1 VLIKTK
7 QKIEIQWEHRPSKP
21 IDEVRFTYA
30 FNFGERFI
38 AILPIGLV
46 HKKTGIKVVTRQEVK
61 EGEKLPD
68 NYCWFVVQGT
78 NANNI
83 SYEYRYNAGIG
94 GHTRTTPLGKSSI
107 GPWGSQRW
115 VEDYINKNYIL
126 GEE

>member
-1 VLIKTK
+1 
-7 QKIEIQWEHRPSKP
+7 
-21 IDEVRFTYA
+21 VRFTYA
-30 FNFGERFI
+30 FNFGEKFI

-46 HKKTGIKVVTRQEVK
+46 HKKTGIKVVTRQEIK

>member
-1 VLIKTK
+1 MKTK
-7 QKIEIQWEHRPSKP
+7 QKIEIQWEHKPTKP
-21 IDEVRFTYA
+21 IEEIRFTPQ
-30 FNFGERFI
+30 FRFGEKFV

-46 HKKTGIKVVTRQEVK
+46 HKKTGIRVVIRQEVK
-61 EGEKLPD
+61 EGEKVPD
-68 NYCWFVVQGT
+68 NYCLFYVEGT

-107 GPWGSQRW
+107 GPWDSKRW
-115 VEDYINKNYIL
+115 IEDYINKNYIL

>member
-1 VLIKTK
+1 
-7 QKIEIQWEHRPSKP
+7 
-21 IDEVRFTYA
+21 VRFTPQ
-30 FNFGERFI
+30 FHSGERFI

-46 HKKTGIKVVTRQEVK
+46 HKKTGIKIVTRQEIK
-61 EGEKLPD
+61 EGEKVPD

-94 GHTRTTPLGKSSI
+94 GHTRTTPIGKSSL
-107 GPWGSQRW
+107 GPWGSREW

>member
-1 VLIKTK
+1 M
-7 QKIEIQWEHRPSKP
+7 
-21 IDEVRFTYA
+21 RFTPQ
-30 FNFGERFI
+30 FHIGERFI

-46 HKKTGIKVVTRQEVK
+46 HKKTGIKIVTNREIK
-61 EGEKLPD
+61 KGEKIPV
-68 NYCWFVVQGT
+68 NYCWFVVEGT

-94 GHTRTTPLGKSSI
+94 GHTRTTPIGKSSA

>member
-1 VLIKTK
+1 MKTK
-7 QKIEIQWEHRPSKP
+7 QKIEIQWEHKPTKP
-21 IDEVRFTYA
+21 IEEVRFTPQ
-30 FNFGERFI
+30 FRIGEKFV

-46 HKKTGIKVVTRQEVK
+46 HKKTGIRVVTRQEIQ
-61 EGEKLPD
+61 EGEKAPD

-94 GHTRTTPLGKSSI
+94 GHTRTTPISKSSY

-115 VEDYINKNYIL
+115 IEDYINKNYIL

>member
-1 VLIKTK
+1 MRYTPQYKVG
-7 QKIEIQWEHRPSKP
+7 EIF
-21 IDEVRFTYA
+21 V
-30 FNFGERFI
+30 

-46 HKKTGIKVVTRQEVK
+46 HKKTGIRVVTRREVK

-68 NYCWFVVQGT
+68 NYCYFVVQGT

-83 SYEYRYNAGIG
+83 SYLYRYNAGIG
-94 GHTRTTPLGKSSI
+94 GSSREPPIGKSST

>member
-1 VLIKTK
+1 MKTK
-7 QKIEIQWEHRPSKP
+7 QKIEIQWEHKPTKP
-21 IDEVRFTYA
+21 IEEIRYTPQFR
-30 FNFGERFI
+30 FGEKFV

-46 HKKTGIKVVTRQEVK
+46 HKKTGIKVVVRQEVK
-61 EGEKLPD
+61 EGEKVPD
-68 NYCWFVVQGT
+68 NYCWFYVEGT

-94 GHTRTTPLGKSSI
+94 GHTRTTPIGKSST